1 MKNSTKNYVFCCFY
15 IKKCFFFEKT
25 LDLLKMLVYTNIV
38 WMINPGDI
46 LSGLERR
53 VWNLSG
59 FRRSASVYALAYM
72 RGMPAELTHITR

>member
-1 MKNSTKNYVFCCFY
+1 
-15 IKKCFFFEKT
+15 
-25 LDLLKMLVYTNIV
+25 MLVYTNIV
-38 WMINPGDI
+38 WMINPGDVI
-46 LSGLERR
+46 SGLERR